1 VAWPELTQTPIAQAM
16 THPAAAFRRLLGRG
30 GLRRQAIFQYLSI
43 LGPGLVAANA
53 GNDAG
58 GIATYAQV
66 GASYGYNLLWM
77 LLLTLVSLIVVQEMC
92 ARMGAITGKGLSEL
106 IREEFGPRWTVFAM
120 VTLLVANGLTTISE
134 FAGIAASLELVGVSR
149 YISVPISGLLIWW
162 LVARGSYSRVERIFL
177 LMTLAFFAYPISAI
191 LAHPDWGA
199 VARATVVPTFQLSTG
214 YIFMFVATVGT
225 TITPYMQIFVQ
236 SSVVDKGITA
246 NEYRYERLEVIFGSI
261 FANVIALS
269 IVVTTAATLF
279 VHHTPINTAAD
290 AAQALAPLAGRY
302 AALLFGVGLLGASM
316 LAGGVLPLATAF
328 SVSEAFGWEKGLS
341 TNPSEAPAF
350 YTLFTSLIVIGA
362 LVTLVPGLPLIQL
375 LLVVQVIN
383 GLLLPALLVFIVLL
397 ASNREVM
404 GKYRN
409 GRWFNVLA
417 WGTVVII
424 GALAILL
431 VATTVIGPLVGLNL
445 GSG

>member
-1 VAWPELTQTPIAQAM
+1 M
-16 THPAAAFRRLLGRG
+16 TRPAATFRRLLGRG
-30 GLRRQAIFQYLSI
+30 GLRRLAIFQYLSI

-199 VARATVVPTFQLSTG
+199 VARATVVPSFQLSTG

-246 NEYRYERLEVIFGSI
+246 NEYRYERIEVIFGSI

-279 VHHTPINTAAD
+279 VHHTPIDTAAD

-417 WGTVVII
+417 WGTVVIV